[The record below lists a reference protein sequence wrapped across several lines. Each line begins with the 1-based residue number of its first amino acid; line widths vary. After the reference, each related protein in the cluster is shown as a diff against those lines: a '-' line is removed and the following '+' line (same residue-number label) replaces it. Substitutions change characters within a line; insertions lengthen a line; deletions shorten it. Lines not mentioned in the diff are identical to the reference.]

1 MSDPSTAPVR
11 AQMSRVAK
19 ITTALLFFTWLID
32 YFDRL
37 IMTIALPHVGHTF
50 GLNHTEEGLVVS
62 AFFFAYA
69 FSQLPG
75 GMLADRFGTKN
86 VMAAAMII
94 WSVFTGLTAAAWSF
108 GAMIVIRVLF
118 GIGEGIF
125 PGASM
130 KAITERTNPRE
141 RMLANGVMLSS
152 NNFGAAVA
160 PLVAVPMIA
169 AIGWRA
175 GFGVAALAGVAML
188 IILVILLPGRKA
200 IAEAAPVTA
209 PADDLRNDLGND
221 PGNDLGN
228 AVRRAKPWAILASP
242 AIYLYVAMFF
252 GLDIIGWGINTWMPS
267 YLEEARGLSVSGSAI
282 LLAIPPVVGGL
293 ATIAGGRIADRLGGR
308 PRLSVAPA
316 MAVGGAALLAMAYS
330 PSLTAFIIFEC
341 IGVGCFG
348 LSFMPVFSVPLK
360 TLNGRFTGSASG
372 TINFGGQLA
381 GVLAPVAMGFLVDK
395 FNYTAAF
402 MFPVGGAALAL
413 VMALIVPQTAPVLG
427 SRLRTNQRLEGG
439 FAVSEPAVNQ
449 PAG

>member
-1 MSDPSTAPVR
+1 MSNSPTAPAR
-11 AQMSRVAK
+11 TRMSRVAR

-37 IMTIALPHVGHTF
+37 IMTIALPHVGRTF
-50 GLNHTEEGLVVS
+50 GLNHTEEGLIIS

-75 GMLADRFGTKN
+75 GMLADRFGTKQ
-86 VMAAAMII
+86 VIAAAMII
-94 WSVFTGLTAAAWSF
+94 WSAFTGLTAVAWSF
-108 GAMIVIRVLF
+108 GVMLVVRILF

-130 KAITERTNPRE
+130 KAITERTTPRE

-160 PLVAVPMIA
+160 PLVAVPLIA

-175 GFGVAALAGVAML
+175 GFGVSAVAGVVML
-188 IILVILLPGRKA
+188 IILMLLLPGRDA
-200 IAEAAPVTA
+200 VRAGGPVAAPA
-209 PADDLRNDLGND
+209 AAPPADGLPKPR
-221 PGNDLGN
+221 
-228 AVRRAKPWAILASP
+228 PWAVLASP

-267 YLEEARGLSVSGSAI
+267 YLEEVRGLSLSGSAI

-293 ATIAGGRIADRLGGR
+293 TTMAGGRLADRLGGR
-308 PRLSVAPA
+308 PRLTVAPA

-330 PSLTAFIIFEC
+330 PSLVAFIIFEC
-341 IGVGCFG
+341 VGIGCFG
-348 LSFMPVFSVPLK
+348 LAFMPVMSVPLK

-395 FNYTAAF
+395 INYTAAF
-402 MFPVGGAALAL
+402 LFPVAGAGLAL
-413 VMALIVPQTAPVLG
+413 VMALIVPQTAPVLAR
-427 SRLRTNQRLEGG
+427 RLRRNKQLAGG
-439 FAVSEPAVNQ
+439 FAEVGEPAPTAV
-449 PAG
+449 G

>member
-1 MSDPSTAPVR
+1 
-11 AQMSRVAK
+11 MSRVAR

-37 IMTIALPHVGHTF
+37 IMTIALPHVGRTF
-50 GLNHTEEGLVVS
+50 GLNHTEEGLIIS

-75 GMLADRFGTKN
+75 GMLADRFGTKQ
-86 VMAAAMII
+86 VIAAAMII
-94 WSVFTGLTAAAWSF
+94 WSAFTGLTAVAWSF
-108 GAMIVIRVLF
+108 GVMLVVRILF

-130 KAITERTNPRE
+130 KAITERTTPRE

-160 PLVAVPMIA
+160 PLVAVPLIA

-175 GFGVAALAGVAML
+175 GFGVSALAGVVML
-188 IILVILLPGRKA
+188 IILMLLLPGRDA
-200 IAEAAPVTA
+200 VRAGGPVAAPA
-209 PADDLRNDLGND
+209 AAPPADGLPKPR
-221 PGNDLGN
+221 
-228 AVRRAKPWAILASP
+228 PWAVLASP

-267 YLEEARGLSVSGSAI
+267 YLEEVRGLSLSGSAI

-293 ATIAGGRIADRLGGR
+293 TTMAGGRLADRLGGR
-308 PRLSVAPA
+308 PRLTVAPA

-330 PSLTAFIIFEC
+330 PSLVAFIIFEC
-341 IGVGCFG
+341 VGIGCFG
-348 LSFMPVFSVPLK
+348 LAFMPVMSVPLK

-395 FNYTAAF
+395 INYTAAF
-402 MFPVGGAALAL
+402 LFPVAGAGLAL
-413 VMALIVPQTAPVLG
+413 VMALIVPQTAPVLAR
-427 SRLRTNQRLEGG
+427 RLRRNKQLAGG
-439 FAVSEPAVNQ
+439 FAEVGEPAPTAV
-449 PAG
+449 G

>member
-1 MSDPSTAPVR
+1 MSDSSTAPAR
-11 AQMSRVAK
+11 ATMSRVAK
-19 ITTALLFFTWLID
+19 ITTGLLFFTWLID

-37 IMTIALPHVGHTF
+37 IMTIALPDVGKSF
-50 GLNHTEEGLVVS
+50 GLNHTEEGLIVS

-86 VMAAAMII
+86 VVAAAMII
-94 WSVFTGLTAAAWSF
+94 WSVFTGLTAVAWTF
-108 GAMIVIRVLF
+108 GAMIAIRILF

-130 KAITERTNPRE
+130 KAIAERTTPQE

-160 PLVAVPMIA
+160 PLVAVPLIA

-175 GFGVAALAGVAML
+175 GFGVSAIAGVVML
-188 IILVILLPGRKA
+188 IILLVFLPGQKSIMA
-200 IAEAAPVTA
+200 DEPA
-209 PADDLRNDLGND
+209 PAPAEDLPKAR
-221 PGNDLGN
+221 
-228 AVRRAKPWAILASP
+228 PWAILASP
-242 AIYLYVAMFF
+242 EIYLYVAMFF

-267 YLEEARGLSVSGSAI
+267 YLEEARGLSLSGSAI

-293 ATIAGGRIADRLGGR
+293 ATMAGGRLADRLGGR
-308 PRLSVAPA
+308 PRLSVAPT

-348 LSFMPVFSVPLK
+348 FAFMPVMSVPLK
-360 TLNGRFTGSASG
+360 ALNGRFTGSASG

-395 FNYTAAF
+395 FSYTAAF

-413 VMALIVPQTAPVLG
+413 VMALIVPQTPRTLT
-427 SRLRTNQRLEGG
+427 SRLRRNHRLEGG
-439 FAVSEPAVNQ
+439 FANTNETLAVTE
-449 PAG
+449 

>member
-1 MSDPSTAPVR
+1 MSDSSTAPVR

-19 ITTALLFFTWLID
+19 ITTGLLFFTWLID

-37 IMTIALPHVGHTF
+37 IMTIALPDVGKSF
-50 GLNHTEEGLVVS
+50 GLDHTEEGLIVS

-86 VMAAAMII
+86 VVGAAMII
-94 WSVFTGLTAAAWSF
+94 WSVFTGLTAVAWGF
-108 GAMIVIRVLF
+108 GAMIAIRILF

-130 KAITERTNPRE
+130 KAIAERTTPQE

-160 PLVAVPMIA
+160 PLVAVPLIA

-175 GFGVAALAGVAML
+175 GFGVSAIAGVVML
-188 IILVILLPGRKA
+188 IILLVFLPGRES
-200 IAEAAPVTA
+200 IAAADPTPS
-209 PADDLRNDLGND
+209 PADDL
-221 PGNDLGN
+221 PK
-228 AVRRAKPWAILASP
+228 AEPWAILASP
-242 AIYLYVAMFF
+242 EIYLYVAMFF

-267 YLEEARGLSVSGSAI
+267 YLEEARGLSLSGSAI

-293 ATIAGGRIADRLGGR
+293 ATMAGGRLADRLGGR
-308 PRLSVAPA
+308 PRLSVAPT

-341 IGVGCFG
+341 VGVGCFG
-348 LSFMPVFSVPLK
+348 FAFMPVMSVPLK
-360 TLNGRFTGSASG
+360 ALNGRFTGSASG

-381 GVLAPVAMGFLVDK
+381 GVLAPVAMGFLVDR
-395 FNYTAAF
+395 FSYTAAF

-413 VMALIVPQTAPVLG
+413 VMALIVPQTPLKLT
-427 SRLRTNQRLEGG
+427 SRLRRNHRLEGG
-439 FAVSEPAVNQ
+439 FATGEPVTVAD
-449 PAG
+449 

>member
-1 MSDPSTAPVR
+1 
-11 AQMSRVAK
+11 MSRVAR

-37 IMTIALPHVGHTF
+37 IMTIALPHVGRTF
-50 GLNHTEEGLVVS
+50 GLNHTEEGLIIS

-75 GMLADRFGTKN
+75 GMLADRFGTKQ
-86 VMAAAMII
+86 VIAAAMII
-94 WSVFTGLTAAAWSF
+94 WSAFTGLTAVAWSF
-108 GAMIVIRVLF
+108 GVMLVVRILF

-130 KAITERTNPRE
+130 KAITERTTPRE

-160 PLVAVPMIA
+160 PLVAVPLIA

-175 GFGVAALAGVAML
+175 GFGVSAVAGVVML
-188 IILVILLPGRKA
+188 IILMLLLPGRDA
-200 IAEAAPVTA
+200 VRAGGPVAAPA
-209 PADDLRNDLGND
+209 AAPPADGLPKPR
-221 PGNDLGN
+221 
-228 AVRRAKPWAILASP
+228 PWAVLASP

-267 YLEEARGLSVSGSAI
+267 YLEEVRGLSLSGSAI

-293 ATIAGGRIADRLGGR
+293 TTMAGGRLADRLGGR
-308 PRLSVAPA
+308 PRLTVAPA

-330 PSLTAFIIFEC
+330 PSLVAFIIFEC
-341 IGVGCFG
+341 VGIGCFG
-348 LSFMPVFSVPLK
+348 LAFMPVMSVPLK

-395 FNYTAAF
+395 INYTAAF
-402 MFPVGGAALAL
+402 LFPVAGAGLAL
-413 VMALIVPQTAPVLG
+413 VMALIVPQTAPVLAR
-427 SRLRTNQRLEGG
+427 RLRRNKQLAGG
-439 FAVSEPAVNQ
+439 FAEVGEPAPTAV
-449 PAG
+449 G